1 MQDFARTMGLGSR
14 MANSGPGQNATV
26 EEILASIRQ
35 AISEDDARRTI
46 NRGRPEPRSLGERR
60 PVASVSDV
68 LRDDE
73 PESDEP
79 ADDADSE
86 AEAAA
91 APAEPSIDQGVIEMA
106 IEQALDGV
114 RAELEGKMP
123 AAKLRPRQE
132 IAKAQARV
140 IPRASLRAAPMRRE
154 AAPARRTLLSPRTDA
169 QVSASFDELAKAMI
183 EGNANKLDEVVED
196 LLRPMLKAWLE
207 DNLPQMVE
215 RMVREEIERVSRSGR
230 R

>member
-1 MQDFARTMGLGSR
+1 

-35 AISEDDARRTI
+35 AISEDDARRTVT
-46 NRGRPEPRSLGERR
+46 RGRPEPRSLAERR
-60 PVASVSDV
+60 PTANISEIPGDA
-68 LRDDE
+68 DDE
-73 PESDEP
+73 APEASGSHEAPD
-79 ADDADSE
+79 E
-86 AEAAA
+86 AEAA
-91 APAEPSIDQGVIEMA
+91 PVEPSIDQGVIEMA

-114 RAELEGKMP
+114 RAEMQGRSP
-123 AAKLRPRQE
+123 AARIRARQE
-132 IAKAQARV
+132 LTRPAPRV
-140 IPRASLRAAPMRRE
+140 IPRATVRTPMVRRDAAPVRG
-154 AAPARRTLLSPRTDA
+154 ALLSPRADA

-183 EGNANKLDEVVED
+183 EGNASKVDAVVED
-196 LLRPMLKAWLE
+196 ILRPMLKTWLE